1 MEELPNWVKN
11 YNDSLKLNTYKD
23 SIWVKS
29 LNEKLYVNYSR
40 EDFFEGESDNF
51 KSTPYSPV
59 FPIGIENTDD
69 LNSVLM
75 GFPWFEREILNLAE
89 KAIVNEKLGQRDEPD
104 LIFIGLSAMDWIIH
118 DYGPFSQEVMD
129 AFVKLDKYLMNFI
142 KNVDNILGLENVL
155 FTLTADHGG
164 LPLPEYIVKNGG
176 SGGRIKKDHLKE
188 ALQWIDQESEEL
200 YGNNLYHRDE
210 SNFYLNYKSLKDKNV
225 DTVELFKIVE
235 KYLLRVEGVREVIKK
250 DNILKSEYNNDKI
263 KTRIKNMIHHDYS
276 PDFFV
281 ILKKGIFI
289 EVHMEHLMVHPM
301 IMIHMYH

>member
-1 MEELPNWVKN
+1 M
-11 YNDSLKLNTYKD
+11 
-23 SIWVKS
+23 
-29 LNEKLYVNYSR
+29 
-40 EDFFEGESDNF
+40 
-51 KSTPYSPV
+51 
-59 FPIGIENTDD
+59 
-69 LNSVLM
+69 
-75 GFPWFEREILNLAE
+75 REILNLAE

-235 KYLLRVEGVREVIKK
+235 KYLLRVEGVEKVIKK

-276 PDFFV
+276 PDFFPNFKKGYLFRSPYGTSHGTPYDYDTHV
-281 ILKKGIFI
+281 PLIFSRKEFEKKLIDLKKETVDIAPSIAKYLGVKIPNYAMEPIIF
-289 EVHMEHLMVHPM
+289 
-301 IMIHMYH
+301 